1 MLFNSFHFF
10 YLCSVTL
17 VLYYLPFLKNRQVL
31 LLLLSSL
38 IFYAYHTP
46 WQLILLI
53 TCAAINVATSF
64 LITYGKETLQKTWAI
79 IGVVAN
85 LSILA
90 FFKYSLLITNIFLDP
105 EASLTTFLIQI
116 PLPIGI
122 SFYTFQ
128 GISLMVDTYKRNHF
142 EPKVLI
148 PKSIWEHAKRTL
160 FFISFFP
167 QLIAGPIVKAH
178 DFIPQIGVKRL
189 RDIQADYVFKNI
201 ILGYFLKIV
210 VADNLKDFTNS
221 LEYPYFLGLSSLM
234 LIVMLV
240 GYSFQIFA
248 DFAGYSC
255 IAIGLAGL
263 FGYKLI
269 INFNF
274 PYLATSFRSFWRR
287 WHISLSS
294 FLMEYLYIPLGGSRH
309 GKFRTYFNL
318 FITMI
323 LGGLWHGATWSYAVW
338 GFAHGV
344 ALAIERFLSETIG
357 SPKTGLYKVTKGF
370 FVFMTVTFAWLLFKL
385 PDFSH
390 VIYYFG
396 ALWQNGGIK
405 SDPLIII
412 NIVYLSFPVVIY
424 HIYHQ
429 TSQYLSK
436 SVVTK
441 FEYMVYGAMLFFIFT
456 NSGSAGDFIYFQF

>member
-1 MLFNSFHFF
+1 
-10 YLCSVTL
+10 
-17 VLYYLPFLKNRQVL
+17 
-31 LLLLSSL
+31 
-38 IFYAYHTP
+38 
-46 WQLILLI
+46 
-53 TCAAINVATSF
+53 
-64 LITYGKETLQKTWAI
+64 
-79 IGVVAN
+79 
-85 LSILA
+85 
-90 FFKYSLLITNIFLDP
+90 
-105 EASLTTFLIQI
+105 
-116 PLPIGI
+116 
-122 SFYTFQ
+122 
-128 GISLMVDTYKRNHF
+128 
-142 EPKVLI
+142 
-148 PKSIWEHAKRTL
+148 
-160 FFISFFP
+160 
-167 QLIAGPIVKAH
+167 
-178 DFIPQIGVKRL
+178 
-189 RDIQADYVFKNI
+189 
-201 ILGYFLKIV
+201 
-210 VADNLKDFTNS
+210 
-221 LEYPYFLGLSSLM
+221 
-234 LIVMLV
+234 
-240 GYSFQIFA
+240 
-248 DFAGYSC
+248 
-255 IAIGLAGL
+255 
-263 FGYKLI
+263 
-269 INFNF
+269 
-274 PYLATSFRSFWRR
+274 
-287 WHISLSS
+287 
-294 FLMEYLYIPLGGSRH
+294 MEYLYIPLGGSRH